1 MRALRIDEMER
12 FIRKNGVVSLET
24 LGEHFNVSLN
34 TIRRD
39 IASLVERGVVEKVF
53 GGVRLAPYKQT
64 PFQIRDALLSDEKL
78 SIGMA
83 AADFIEPNDVVYIGP
98 GTTPM
103 QVLEGIKDQQDIT
116 VITNNLRVMERACAM
131 ENIALIA
138 LPGQLHHRN
147 ISFNGSDQA
156 VFFDRYNVRTAFMP
170 AAGISLSRG
179 ITYGSTVE
187 ADFARHVLARCPL
200 RVLMVDHTKFDV
212 VGLTTMAD
220 FNSIDVLV
228 TDEPPGEAYVEALSR
243 AHVRLVV
250 ANKIRRE

>member
-39 IASLVERGVVEKVF
+39 I
-53 GGVRLAPYKQT
+53 
-64 PFQIRDALLSDEKL
+64 
-78 SIGMA
+78 
-83 AADFIEPNDVVYIGP
+83 
-98 GTTPM
+98 
-103 QVLEGIKDQQDIT
+103 

-250 ANKIRRE
+250 ANKIQRG